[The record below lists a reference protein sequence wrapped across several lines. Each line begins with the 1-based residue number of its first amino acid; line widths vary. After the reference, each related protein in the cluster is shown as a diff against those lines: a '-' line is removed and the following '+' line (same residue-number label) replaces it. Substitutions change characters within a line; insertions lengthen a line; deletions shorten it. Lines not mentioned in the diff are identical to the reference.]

1 MSAFPITP
9 ADRSGRVDVDALRKL
24 VSRLIAAEVD
34 SIGLLGSTGIY
45 MSLML
50 RQSSMLQRWAQ
61 RRSCQSSSLR
71 GRWPAG
77 QGETFQIRC

>member
-45 MSLML
+45 VYLT
-50 RQSSMLQRWAQ
+50 RDERRCAQ
-61 RRSCQSSSLR
+61 LYPMTRNCIARRRS
-71 GRWPAG
+71 
-77 QGETFQIRC
+77 